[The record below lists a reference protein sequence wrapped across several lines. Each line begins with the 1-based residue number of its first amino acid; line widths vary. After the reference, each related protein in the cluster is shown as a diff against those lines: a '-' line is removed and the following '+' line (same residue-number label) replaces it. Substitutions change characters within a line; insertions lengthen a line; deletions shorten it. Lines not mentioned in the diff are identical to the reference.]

1 MCEFFHFSRI
11 QSQHNLLEKEL
22 AEHTIDFLKSSNIRI
37 VEKVNNFTVSKKK
50 NQKNMFFMRFCFD
63 FSTPLL

>member
-1 MCEFFHFSRI
+1 MCLHFSRI

-37 VEKVNNFTVSKKK
+37 IEKVNYFTVSKKK
-50 NQKNMFFMRFCFD
+50 EHFMRFCFD
-63 FSTPLL
+63 FSTLLL